1 MFEVWSRRWII
12 SGEECE
18 IDSFEYVEV
27 KVFFFYL
34 SRRGNLILFLEFF
47 IGIKLYFMIY
57 RFWDLIKY
65 FDFGFGIWYFLFVY
79 FWGEK
84 MDGIWK
90 LIVKI
95 DDEYFIKGK

>member
-47 IGIKLYFMIY
+47 VGIKLYFMI
-57 RFWDLIKY
+57 
-65 FDFGFGIWYFLFVY
+65 
-79 FWGEK
+79 
-84 MDGIWK
+84 
-90 LIVKI
+90 
-95 DDEYFIKGK
+95 

>member
-1 MFEVWSRRWII
+1 MFEVWNRRWIK

-47 IGIKLYFMIY
+47 VGIKLYFMIY